1 MALLST
7 SVVVTTGISILKDGR
22 VVYTVDEPTGGTH
35 MNLVISGAYGISIP
49 EAEAYKRNEANKRD
63 VYATIRPVVEKWQL
77 FLSVRYKRVAM
88 KRGLPLLLWVVPL
101 ILRSSQKL
109 SVNIYRIT
117 RR

>member
-1 MALLST
+1 MALLLT
-7 SVVVTTGISILKDGR
+7 SWWYYRHKYFKDGR

-77 FLSVRYKRVAM
+77 FLSVRYMRAAM
-88 KRGLPLLLWVVPL
+88 KKERL
-101 ILRSSQKL
+101 
-109 SVNIYRIT
+109 
-117 RR
+117 